1 MRYGYGTTARGWNAP
16 VVVATFFV
24 ALLTSCAAAAESLTP
39 PRVEVVGLTA
49 LKSVAG
55 RQHFRVTLLVDNM
68 NTEPLEIAEVRFT
81 LRLAGEGQLSGV
93 AGAMTVPALTRET
106 AAVEVDSDIVSSLS
120 RLLAVVQGPADAL
133 PYEIFGNVVL
143 ARRFQNRLPFAFS
156 GEVPLSMNTD

>member
-1 MRYGYGTTARGWNAP
+1 MRFGFGTARGWHAP
-16 VVVATFFV
+16 IVVATFFV
-24 ALLTSCAAAAESLTP
+24 ALLTSCAAAPASLTP

-55 RQHFRVTLLVDNM
+55 RQHFRVTLLIDNM

-93 AGAMTVPALTRET
+93 AGAMTVPALTRQT

-120 RLLAVVQGPADAL
+120 RLLAVVQGPASAL

-143 ARRFQNRLPFAFS
+143 ARRFQNRLPIAFS
-156 GEVPLSMNTD
+156 GEVPLSMNAD

>member
-1 MRYGYGTTARGWNAP
+1 MRYGFWTARGWSSP
-16 VVVATFFV
+16 IVVATFFV
-24 ALLTSCAAAAESLTP
+24 ALLTSCAAAPESLTP

-68 NTEPLEIAEVRFT
+68 NTEPLQIAEVRFT

-120 RLLAVVQGPADAL
+120 RLLAVVQGPSDAL

-156 GEVPLSMNTD
+156 GEVPLSMSTD